1 MAAWSWRLLL
11 LGGMIYVLW
20 LIIDR
25 ISFVVMPVVVALLL
39 AALLHPL
46 TRRLRATGLRPIYA
60 TWITMLLGLALIVGI
75 GFLIGVRANEE
86 FPRLVLQI
94 QVTARNVQDWLLHG
108 PLHLKEAQ
116 IADFVDQLSSQI
128 TQYRTQITSTLLSG
142 ATAVVEVLT
151 SIVLILFVTF
161 FLLKDGD
168 RIWSWFLRAFGSAT
182 PRVDAAGRA
191 AWATISHYVHGTVAV
206 AAIHGLV
213 IGVVLAGM
221 QVPLWAPLA
230 VLVFLASFIPIV
242 GILFAGTIATLVT
255 FGSRGWFLAL
265 IFVGI
270 LVVEQQLEN
279 HVLQPLIVGRALEF
293 HPLAIIL
300 VLAVGGVLG
309 GIAGAVVAVPLTAVI
324 YRALPELRRGRPR
337 AIEAAEGGPP
347 GAGEPGTGEPGTG
360 EPGTGEPGTGE
371 PGAGDE
377 PAPEGVPP
385 GPESGAIESGAA
397 ESGATEPGAE
407 EPATSQPAASDEGG
421 RKQETARP
429 SSGTGEAVSPQ
440 RNG

>member
-1 MAAWSWRLLL
+1 MIPSNRSTTERVPPTLATMAAWSWRLLL

-20 LIIDR
+20 LIIEK

-46 TRRLRATGLRPIYA
+46 TRRLRAAGLRPIYA

-94 QVTARNVQDWLLHG
+94 QVTVRNVQDWLLHG

-116 IADFVDQLSSQI
+116 IADFVDQLSSQV
-128 TQYRTQITSTLLSG
+128 TQYRSQITSTLLSG

-168 RIWSWFLRAFGSAT
+168 RIWIWFLRAFGGAAT
-182 PRVDAAGRA
+182 RVDRAGRA

-265 IFVGI
+265 IFVGV

-324 YRALPELRRGRPR
+324 YRALPELRRGQPA
-337 AIEAAEGGPP
+337 AIEPPAEGGPP
-347 GAGEPGTGEPGTG
+347 GAAEA
-360 EPGTGEPGTGE
+360 
-371 PGAGDE
+371 GAGD
-377 PAPEGVPP
+377 VPP
-385 GPESGAIESGAA
+385 QPESGAA
-397 ESGATEPGAE
+397 ESGAAEPGAA
-407 EPATSQPAASDEGG
+407 EPAPSHASQPAASGHGEQSGQGG
-421 RKQETARP
+421 QEPEAARP
-429 SSGTGEAVSPQ
+429 SSGAGEAVSPQ

>member
-11 LGGMIYVLW
+11 LGAMVYFLW
-20 LIIDR
+20 QIIGR

-39 AALLHPL
+39 AALLYPL
-46 TRRLRATGLRPIYA
+46 TRRLRSAGLRPIYA

-94 QVTARNVQDWLLHG
+94 QVTVRNVQDWLLHG

-128 TQYRTQITSTLLSG
+128 TQYRSQITSTVLSG

-161 FLLKDGD
+161 FLLKDGE
-168 RIWSWFLRAFGSAT
+168 RIWGWFLRAFGGTA
-182 PRVDAAGRA
+182 PRVDRAGRA

-206 AAIHGLV
+206 AAIHGVV

-221 QVPLWAPLA
+221 RVPLWAPLA
-230 VLVFLASFIPIV
+230 VLVFLASFVPVV
-242 GILFAGTIATLVT
+242 GILLAGGIATLVT
-255 FGSRGWFLAL
+255 FGSQGWVYAL
-265 IFVGI
+265 IFVGV

-324 YRALPELRRGRPR
+324 YRALPELRRAQPE
-337 AIEAAEGGPP
+337 IEPPAEGGPP
-347 GAGEPGTGEPGTG
+347 GAEEAGLPKSAPSQEP
-360 EPGTGEPGTGE
+360 
-371 PGAGDE
+371 E
-377 PAPEGVPP
+377 PAAP
-385 GPESGAIESGAA
+385 GQSGQ
-397 ESGATEPGAE
+397 EP
-407 EPATSQPAASDEGG
+407 
-421 RKQETARP
+421 ETARP
-429 SSGTGEAVSPQ
+429 SSGAGEAVSPQ

>member
-20 LIIDR
+20 LIIQR

-39 AALLHPL
+39 ASLLYPL
-46 TRRLRATGLRPIYA
+46 TRRLRAAGLRPIYA
-60 TWITMLLGLALIVGI
+60 TWITMLLGLALIIGI

-86 FPRLVLQI
+86 FPRLVQQI
-94 QVTARNVQDWLLHG
+94 QVTARNAQDWLLHG

-116 IADFVDQLSSQI
+116 IADFVDELSRQI
-128 TQYRTQITSTLLSG
+128 TQYRSEITSTLLSG

-168 RIWSWFLRAFGSAT
+168 RIWAWFLRAFGSAK
-182 PRVDAAGRA
+182 PRVDRAGRA

-221 QVPLWAPLA
+221 RVPLWAPLA
-230 VLVFLASFIPIV
+230 VLVFVASFIPIV

-324 YRALPELRRGRPR
+324 YRALPELRRDLP
-337 AIEAAEGGPP
+337 AVEAAKDGPP
-347 GAGEPGTGEPGTG
+347 GAPGAGSPDV
-360 EPGTGEPGTGE
+360 PPRGE
-371 PGAGDE
+371 PGATP
-377 PAPEGVPP
+377 PASPDAPRDAGPGATPP
-385 GPESGAIESGAA
+385 GSPDAPPRGSSDAPPRG
-397 ESGATEPGAE
+397 EPGATPPE
-407 EPATSQPAASDEGG
+407 SSGDSDPAAPGRGG
-421 RKQETARP
+421 RHPGTARP
-429 SSGTGEAVSPQ
+429 PSGEAVSPHH
-440 RNG
+440 NG

>member
-11 LGGMIYVLW
+11 LGAMVYFLW
-20 LIIDR
+20 LIIAR

-39 AALLHPL
+39 AALLYPL
-46 TRRLRATGLRPIYA
+46 TRRLRAAGLRPIYA
-60 TWITMLLGLALIVGI
+60 TWITMLLGMALIVGI

-86 FPRLVLQI
+86 FPKLVQQI
-94 QVTARNVQDWLLHG
+94 QVTVRSVQDWLLHG
-108 PLHLKEAQ
+108 PLQLKEAQ

-128 TQYRTQITSTLLSG
+128 TQYRSQITSTVLSG
-142 ATAVVEVLT
+142 ATAVVEVLA

-168 RIWSWFLRAFGSAT
+168 RIWVWFLRAFGEAA
-182 PRVDAAGRA
+182 PRVDRAGRA

-221 QVPLWAPLA
+221 RVPLWAPLA
-230 VLVFLASFIPIV
+230 VLVFLASFVPIV
-242 GILFAGTIATLVT
+242 GILFAGGIATLVT
-255 FGSRGWFLAL
+255 FGSQGWVYAL

-324 YRALPELRRGRPR
+324 YRALPELRRTQP
-337 AIEAAEGGPP
+337 AIEPPAEGGPAGP
-347 GAGEPGTGEPGTG
+347 PQAGARET
-360 EPGTGEPGTGE
+360 
-371 PGAGDE
+371 
-377 PAPEGVPP
+377 PP
-385 GPESGAIESGAA
+385 GPETAPARPEP
-397 ESGATEPGAE
+397 PGAPGSAAPE
-407 EPATSQPAASDEGG
+407 RSGQEP
-421 RKQETARP
+421 KTARP
-429 SSGTGEAVSPQ
+429 SSGAGEAVSP
-440 RNG
+440 

>member
-20 LIIDR
+20 LIIQR

-46 TRRLRATGLRPIYA
+46 TRRLRSAGLRPIYA

-94 QVTARNVQDWLLHG
+94 QVTVRNVQDWLLHG

-116 IADFVDQLSSQI
+116 IADFVDQLSSQV
-128 TQYRTQITSTLLSG
+128 TQYRSQITSTLLSG

-168 RIWSWFLRAFGSAT
+168 RIWAWFLRAFGGAAT
-182 PRVDAAGRA
+182 RVDNAGRA

-230 VLVFLASFIPIV
+230 VLVFVASFIPIV

-324 YRALPELRRGRPR
+324 YRALPELRRGRP
-337 AIEAAEGGPP
+337 AIEPPAEGGPP
-347 GAGEPGTGEPGTG
+347 GAA
-360 EPGTGEPGTGE
+360 E
-371 PGAGDE
+371 PGAGDGDAPAHPE
-377 PAPEGVPP
+377 P
-385 GPESGAIESGAA
+385 GAA
-397 ESGATEPGAE
+397 EPEPSHA
-407 EPATSQPAASDEGG
+407 SQPAASAHSEQSEQSGQGG
-421 RKQETARP
+421 QEPETARP
-429 SSGTGEAVSPQ
+429 SSGAGEAVSPQ

>member
-1 MAAWSWRLLL
+1 MIPSNRSTTERVPPTLATLAAWSWRLLL
-11 LGGMIYVLW
+11 LGAMVYFLW
-20 LIIDR
+20 QIIGR

-39 AALLHPL
+39 AALLYPL
-46 TRRLRATGLRPIYA
+46 TRRLRVAGLRPIYA

-94 QVTARNVQDWLLHG
+94 QVTVRNVQDWLLHG

-128 TQYRTQITSTLLSG
+128 TQYRSQITSTVLSG

-168 RIWSWFLRAFGSAT
+168 RIWTWFLRAFGGAA
-182 PRVDAAGRA
+182 PRVDRAGRA

-221 QVPLWAPLA
+221 RVPLWAPLA

-242 GILFAGTIATLVT
+242 GILFAGGIATLVT
-255 FGSRGWFLAL
+255 FGSQGWVYAL

-324 YRALPELRRGRPR
+324 YRALPELRRGQP
-337 AIEAAEGGPP
+337 AIEPPAEGAPGAAE
-347 GAGEPGTGEPGTG
+347 A
-360 EPGTGEPGTGE
+360 
-371 PGAGDE
+371 GAGDAAPHPE
-377 PAPEGVPP
+377 P
-385 GPESGAIESGAA
+385 GAA
-397 ESGATEPGAE
+397 ESAPSHA
-407 EPATSQPAASDEGG
+407 SQPAASAHNEQGG
-421 RKQETARP
+421 QEPETARP
-429 SSGTGEAVSPQ
+429 SSGAGEAVSPQ

>member
-11 LGGMIYVLW
+11 LGAMVYFLW
-20 LIIDR
+20 QIIGR

-39 AALLHPL
+39 AALLYPL
-46 TRRLRATGLRPIYA
+46 TRRLRSAGLRPIYA

-94 QVTARNVQDWLLHG
+94 QVTVRNVQDWLLHG

-128 TQYRTQITSTLLSG
+128 TQYRSQITSTVLSG

-161 FLLKDGD
+161 FLLKDGE
-168 RIWSWFLRAFGSAT
+168 RIWGWFLRAFGGTA
-182 PRVDAAGRA
+182 PRVDRAGRA

-206 AAIHGLV
+206 AAIHGVV

-221 QVPLWAPLA
+221 RVPLWAPLA
-230 VLVFLASFIPIV
+230 VLVFLASFVPVV
-242 GILFAGTIATLVT
+242 GILLAGGIATLVT
-255 FGSRGWFLAL
+255 FGSQGWVYAL
-265 IFVGI
+265 IFVGV

-324 YRALPELRRGRPR
+324 YRALPELRRAQPE
-337 AIEAAEGGPP
+337 IEPPAEGGPP
-347 GAGEPGTGEPGTG
+347 GAEEAGPPKSAPSQEP
-360 EPGTGEPGTGE
+360 
-371 PGAGDE
+371 E
-377 PAPEGVPP
+377 PAAP
-385 GPESGAIESGAA
+385 GQSGQ
-397 ESGATEPGAE
+397 EP
-407 EPATSQPAASDEGG
+407 
-421 RKQETARP
+421 ETARP
-429 SSGTGEAVSPQ
+429 SSGAGEAVSPQ

>member
-1 MAAWSWRLLL
+1 M
-11 LGGMIYVLW
+11 
-20 LIIDR
+20 
-25 ISFVVMPVVVALLL
+25 
-39 AALLHPL
+39 
-46 TRRLRATGLRPIYA
+46 
-60 TWITMLLGLALIVGI
+60 
-75 GFLIGVRANEE
+75 
-86 FPRLVLQI
+86 
-94 QVTARNVQDWLLHG
+94 
-108 PLHLKEAQ
+108 
-116 IADFVDQLSSQI
+116 DQLSSQV
-128 TQYRTQITSTLLSG
+128 TQYRSQITSTVLSG

-168 RIWSWFLRAFGSAT
+168 RIWVWFLRAFGGAST
-182 PRVDAAGRA
+182 RVDRAGRA

-230 VLVFLASFIPIV
+230 VLVFVASFIPIV

-265 IFVGI
+265 IFVGV

-324 YRALPELRRGRPR
+324 YRALPELRRG
-337 AIEAAEGGPP
+337 GPP
-347 GAGEPGTGEPGTG
+347 PSSRPPKAARRAPPSPERSPVPGTCPRSRSPVPGTC
-360 EPGTGEPGTGE
+360 PRSPR
-371 PGAGDE
+371 
-377 PAPEGVPP
+377 PAPRSPRPLTRPSPP
-385 GPESGAIESGAA
+385 TQGAA
-397 ESGATEPGAE
+397 SRADRADR
-407 EPATSQPAASDEGG
+407 S
-421 RKQETARP
+421 RRRRARP
-429 SSGTGEAVSPQ
+429 PERERRCPPSTTGRVLPRERA
-440 RNG
+440 

>member
-11 LGGMIYVLW
+11 LGGMVYVLW
-20 LIIDR
+20 LIIER

-94 QVTARNVQDWLLHG
+94 QVTVRNVQDWLLHG

-116 IADFVDQLSSQI
+116 IADFVDQLSSQV
-128 TQYRTQITSTLLSG
+128 TQYRSQITSTVLSG

-168 RIWSWFLRAFGSAT
+168 RIWAWFLRAFGGAA
-182 PRVDAAGRA
+182 PRVDQAGRA

-265 IFVGI
+265 IFVGV

-324 YRALPELRRGRPR
+324 YRALPELRRRRP

-347 GAGEPGTGEPGTG
+347 GAA
-360 EPGTGEPGTGE
+360 E
-371 PGAGDE
+371 PGAE
-377 PAPEGVPP
+377 SVPP
-385 GPESGAIESGAA
+385 HP
-397 ESGATEPGAE
+397 EPGAE
-407 EPATSQPAASDEGG
+407 EPATSQRAASDQGG
-421 RKQETARP
+421 QEPETARP
-429 SSGTGEAVSPQ
+429 SSDAGEAVSPQ

>member
-11 LGGMIYVLW
+11 LGAMVYFLW
-20 LIIDR
+20 QIIGR

-39 AALLHPL
+39 AALLYPL
-46 TRRLRATGLRPIYA
+46 TRRLRAAGLRPIYA

-94 QVTARNVQDWLLHG
+94 QVTVRNVQDWLLHG

-116 IADFVDQLSSQI
+116 IADFVDQLSSQV
-128 TQYRTQITSTLLSG
+128 TQYRSQITSTVLSG

-168 RIWSWFLRAFGSAT
+168 RIWAWFLRAFGGAA
-182 PRVDAAGRA
+182 PRVDRAGRA

-221 QVPLWAPLA
+221 RVPLWAPLA

-242 GILFAGTIATLVT
+242 GILFAGGIATLVT
-255 FGSRGWFLAL
+255 FGSQGWVYAL

-324 YRALPELRRGRPR
+324 YRALPELRRGQP
-337 AIEAAEGGPP
+337 AIEPPTEGGQPGAAEAEGGPP
-347 GAGEPGTGEPGTG
+347 GAAEA
-360 EPGTGEPGTGE
+360 
-371 PGAGDE
+371 GA
-377 PAPEGVPP
+377 VPP
-385 GPESGAIESGAA
+385 HPEP
-397 ESGATEPGAE
+397 EPSHAPQLASQGHGGQ
-407 EPATSQPAASDEGG
+407 EP
-421 RKQETARP
+421 ETARP
-429 SSGTGEAVSPQ
+429 SSGA
-440 RNG
+440 

>member
-11 LGGMIYVLW
+11 LGAMVYFLW
-20 LIIDR
+20 QIIGR

-39 AALLHPL
+39 AALLYPL
-46 TRRLRATGLRPIYA
+46 TRRLRSAGLRPIYA

-94 QVTARNVQDWLLHG
+94 QVTVRNVQDWLLHG

-128 TQYRTQITSTLLSG
+128 TQYRSQITSTVLSG

-161 FLLKDGD
+161 FLLKDGE
-168 RIWSWFLRAFGSAT
+168 RIWGWFLRAFGTTA
-182 PRVDAAGRA
+182 PRVDRAGRA

-206 AAIHGLV
+206 AAIHGVV

-221 QVPLWAPLA
+221 RVPLWAPLA
-230 VLVFLASFIPIV
+230 VLVFLASFVPVV
-242 GILFAGTIATLVT
+242 GILLAGGIATLVT
-255 FGSRGWFLAL
+255 FGSQGWVYAL

-324 YRALPELRRGRPR
+324 YRALPELRRGQP
-337 AIEAAEGGPP
+337 AIEPPADSGSHGGEETGPP
-347 GAGEPGTGEPGTG
+347 DA
-360 EPGTGEPGTGE
+360 E
-371 PGAGDE
+371 PGAAE
-377 PAPEGVPP
+377 PAPAPA
-385 GPESGAIESGAA
+385 S
-397 ESGATEPGAE
+397 
-407 EPATSQPAASDEGG
+407 EPAPGHDSPGQGG
-421 RKQETARP
+421 QEPETARP
-429 SSGTGEAVSPQ
+429 SSGAGEAVSPQ

>member
-1 MAAWSWRLLL
+1 MIPSNRSTTERVPPTLATLAAWSWRLLL
-11 LGGMIYVLW
+11 LGAMVYFLW
-20 LIIDR
+20 QVIGR

-46 TRRLRATGLRPIYA
+46 TRRLRAAGLRPIYA

-94 QVTARNVQDWLLHG
+94 QVTVRNVQDWLLHG

-116 IADFVDQLSSQI
+116 IADFVDQLSSQV
-128 TQYRTQITSTLLSG
+128 TQYRSQITSTLLSG

-161 FLLKDGD
+161 FLLKDGE
-168 RIWSWFLRAFGSAT
+168 RIWSWFLRAFGGGTA
-182 PRVDAAGRA
+182 PRVDRAGRA

-221 QVPLWAPLA
+221 RVPLWAPLA

-242 GILFAGTIATLVT
+242 GILFAGGIATLVT
-255 FGSRGWFLAL
+255 FGSQGWVYAL

-324 YRALPELRRGRPR
+324 YRALPELRRGQP
-337 AIEAAEGGPP
+337 AIEPPAEGGAP
-347 GAGEPGTGEPGTG
+347 GAAEAGSQGVPPH
-360 EPGTGEPGTGE
+360 PE
-371 PGAGDE
+371 PGAVE
-377 PAPEGVPP
+377 PAP
-385 GPESGAIESGAA
+385 SHA
-397 ESGATEPGAE
+397 
-407 EPATSQPAASDEGG
+407 SQPAPSGQGG
-421 RKQETARP
+421 QEPETARP
-429 SSGTGEAVSPQ
+429 SSGPGEAVSPQ

>member
-11 LGGMIYVLW
+11 LGAMVYFLW
-20 LIIDR
+20 QIIGR

-39 AALLHPL
+39 AALLYPL
-46 TRRLRATGLRPIYA
+46 TRRLRTAGLRPIYA
-60 TWITMLLGLALIVGI
+60 TWITMLLGLALIIGI

-86 FPRLVLQI
+86 FPKLVVQI
-94 QVTARNVQDWLLHG
+94 QVTVRNVQNWLLHG

-128 TQYRTQITSTLLSG
+128 TQYRSQITSTVLSG

-161 FLLKDGD
+161 FLLKDGE
-168 RIWSWFLRAFGSAT
+168 RIWAWFLRAFGGAA
-182 PRVDAAGRA
+182 PRVDLAGRA

-221 QVPLWAPLA
+221 RVPLWAPLA

-242 GILFAGTIATLVT
+242 GILFAGGVATLVT
-255 FGSRGWFLAL
+255 FGSQGWVYAL

-324 YRALPELRRGRPR
+324 YRALPALRRGQP
-337 AIEAAEGGPP
+337 AIEPPAEIGPP
-347 GAGEPGTGEPGTG
+347 DVAEHGAGN
-360 EPGTGEPGTGE
+360 
-371 PGAGDE
+371 
-377 PAPEGVPP
+377 VPP
-385 GPESGAIESGAA
+385 QS
-397 ESGATEPGAE
+397 EPGAE
-407 EPATSQPAASDEGG
+407 PASSHAPQPASPGERG
-421 RKQETARP
+421 QEPDAAHP
-429 SSGTGEAVSPQ
+429 SSEAGEAVSPQ
-440 RNG
+440 HNG